1 MSVIQSKWLVP
12 GLIGLALLIL
22 TVLYFF
28 LPKGQYH
35 RNAVNTE
42 LAPAP
47 IGPYSQAVKAGDL
60 VFVSGQIALD
70 PITGALDTSNIRSEA
85 TLTFRNIGAVLAAAG
100 SGWDRVVKTTLY
112 LTDLSD
118 FATVN
123 EVYAGFTGPL
133 PPARETV
140 QVCSLPKGV
149 HIEVSVVAV
158 R

>member
-1 MSVIQSKWLVP
+1 MLQGKWLVSA
-12 GLIGLALLIL
+12 LVVLAVCIL
-22 TVLYFF
+22 TALYLV
-28 LPKGQYH
+28 LPKGQYQ
-35 RNAVNTE
+35 RNAVTTD

-85 TLTFRNIGAVLAAAG
+85 TLAFKNIGAVLAAAG

-112 LTDLSD
+112 LTDLND
-118 FATVN
+118 FAAVN

-140 QVCSLPKGV
+140 QVCALPKGV